1 MRCGRGGSI
10 ARPPGVPKHSP
21 APERDRVSLVH
32 LQSVLPTDGRAA
44 YAPDARRRKVPM
56 TSPRAVAALL
66 LLFAGSAGAHDTW
79 LLPETF
85 SVAPGAEL
93 VFELTSGGEFPALD
107 TAIEPERV
115 ARAAYRV

>member
-1 MRCGRGGSI
+1 
-10 ARPPGVPKHSP
+10 
-21 APERDRVSLVH
+21 
-32 LQSVLPTDGRAA
+32 
-44 YAPDARRRKVPM
+44 M

-115 ARAAYRV
+115 ARAAYVSRDRSSTSACSLRPSIRCA